1 MVNTEIPKRNLLK
14 TLQPLELYIPRHPQQ
29 HLKILEPPPTQ
40 AAPAPTTWPNSCSP
54 NSRNPGLPQSQLPFS
69 MIPNTQPLNFLGSYS
84 LVGIGK
90 FNLLFLWIFGGVG
103 CGQPCSKIMSKGP
116 TKIGYPNELQWGL

>member
-1 MVNTEIPKRNLLK
+1 
-14 TLQPLELYIPRHPQQ
+14 
-29 HLKILEPPPTQ
+29 
-40 AAPAPTTWPNSCSP
+40 
-54 NSRNPGLPQSQLPFS
+54 
-69 MIPNTQPLNFLGSYS
+69 MIPNTQPLNFLASYS

-116 TKIGYPNELQWGL
+116 TKIGYPNELTVGTVGRDRGRCTAVEFATWT